1 MEIFIKFFID
11 GGSEIDM
18 DENWTIYA
26 LYEKKKI
33 IILWD
38 LCLCISLIYLLINI
52 VKELVN
58 F

>member
-26 LYEKKKI
+26 LYEKKKDYHFVGFMSMYKFNLSI
-33 IILWD
+33 D
-38 LCLCISLIYLLINI
+38 KYRKRIS
-52 VKELVN
+52 
-58 F
+58 